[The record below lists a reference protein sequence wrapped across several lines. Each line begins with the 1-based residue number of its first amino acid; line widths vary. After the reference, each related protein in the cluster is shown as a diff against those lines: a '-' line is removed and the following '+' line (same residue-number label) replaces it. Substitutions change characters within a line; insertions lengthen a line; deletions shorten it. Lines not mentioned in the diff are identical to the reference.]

1 MPTQVIKVSQLNR
14 YIKAQLEE
22 NPLLGDLLVKGE
34 LTSMSRRN
42 GSGHIYF
49 TLSEGDA
56 MLRCI
61 MFARYAERVLSF
73 PAEGDTVIVR
83 GAVTLYER
91 DGLYQLTAYDIQGIG
106 QGTASVDYAALRQ
119 KLMAEGLLSPERKRK
134 APYLPRAIGVITSAE
149 GAAVQ
154 DIITGMRRHN
164 DLIPIILYPATV
176 QGTAAVD
183 EILHALRCAVAEN
196 RCDVIV
202 IARGGGAA
210 ETLAVFNDERL
221 LRAVAASPMPVISA
235 VGHDV
240 DVTLLDEVADLRA
253 ATPTAACQY
262 CCISKVELLNDFL
275 LVKSRLQGAMD
286 RKLYELS
293 RHSDSLQRVLRARS
307 PQVLYSKNRQRLDYL
322 TQLLQGNIQH
332 ILWRL
337 TQLSDHLYGQLELLN
352 PALPVERGYSITYK
366 VQQGDH
372 IPLYFCRDV
381 KTGDTILTR
390 VKDGEV
396 LSSVTAVNP
405 RKE

>member
-1 MPTQVIKVSQLNR
+1 MPTQIIKVSQLNR

-119 KLMAEGLLSPERKRK
+119 KLMTEGLLSPERKRK

-196 RCDVIV
+196 RCDVI
-202 IARGGGAA
+202 AA
-210 ETLAVFNDERL
+210 AVQPKHWRSLMMKD
-221 LRAVAASPMPVISA
+221 
-235 VGHDV
+235 
-240 DVTLLDEVADLRA
+240 
-253 ATPTAACQY
+253 
-262 CCISKVELLNDFL
+262 CCA
-275 LVKSRLQGAMD
+275 Q
-286 RKLYELS
+286 
-293 RHSDSLQRVLRARS
+293 
-307 PQVLYSKNRQRLDYL
+307 
-322 TQLLQGNIQH
+322 
-332 ILWRL
+332 
-337 TQLSDHLYGQLELLN
+337 
-352 PALPVERGYSITYK
+352 
-366 VQQGDH
+366 
-372 IPLYFCRDV
+372 
-381 KTGDTILTR
+381 
-390 VKDGEV
+390 
-396 LSSVTAVNP
+396 
-405 RKE
+405 